1 MPPQHNNTL
10 EEILRLT
17 KENNQMLHSMRR
29 SAFLGGVLKV
39 VVYLAFLIVPYWL
52 YLQYLAPQIS
62 QILDTMQKVQGT
74 GASAQVQMAEWQK
87 TLEDLRSKIPGLTP
101 KQ

>member
-52 YLQYLAPQIS
+52 YLQDLAPQIS